1 VDGPNFAKLERS
13 QYVTPDKVSA
23 NISYY
28 IDLIG
33 GLQVD
38 LYYAG
43 YSPAG
48 NSFTYSNDMNGDGL
62 SYDLIYI
69 PATKDEVAFT
79 SEADRDAFWKFVEQD
94 NYLSKHKGQYAESNA
109 ARAPFVHRFD
119 LRLAKDIKF
128 HIGSTNHKLQI
139 SASIDN
145 IGNMINSKWGVRQF
159 AYSQSGD
166 SYPSANS
173 ISPLKYEGLN
183 GSGVPQFSFNKVDG
197 NYPTKTYTNFFK
209 NTAECW
215 QVLLGLKYF
224 FN

>member
-1 VDGPNFAKLERS
+1 MPGSAASSAYQGLYSVNGPNFAVLERS

-23 NISYY
+23 NLSYY

-38 LYYAG
+38 LYYTG

-119 LRLAKDIKF
+119 RQHDQQQVGCPPVRLQPVRRQLSERQLHQPA
-128 HIGSTNHKLQI
+128 QVRRPERQRC
-139 SASIDN
+139 SA
-145 IGNMINSKWGVRQF
+145 
-159 AYSQSGD
+159 
-166 SYPSANS
+166 
-173 ISPLKYEGLN
+173 
-183 GSGVPQFSFNKVDG
+183 
-197 NYPTKTYTNFFK
+197 
-209 NTAECW
+209 
-215 QVLLGLKYF
+215 VLLQQGGWQLSDQDLHELLQEYRRVLAGPARSEVLLQLI
-224 FN
+224 